1 MLVVSGE
8 TCRSFKVGI
17 GIDLDQPQ
25 IASQQFQQ
33 TPMYAV
39 DSEGEPSGHNRSSL
53 LHLGARNLVATHWQA
68 LLEDEA
74 VVGLQ
79 ARIMETA
86 GRSVRTKLAT
96 FRPVVSAV
104 QQNLDGSSLGECNI
118 EDGQV
123 VLDMTG
129 HEWLQIE
136 LRFK

>member
-1 MLVVSGE
+1 
-8 TCRSFKVGI
+8 
-17 GIDLDQPQ
+17 
-25 IASQQFQQ
+25 
-33 TPMYAV
+33 
-39 DSEGEPSGHNRSSL
+39 
-53 LHLGARNLVATHWQA
+53 
-68 LLEDEA
+68 
-74 VVGLQ
+74 
-79 ARIMETA
+79 METT

-136 LRFK
+136 MRF